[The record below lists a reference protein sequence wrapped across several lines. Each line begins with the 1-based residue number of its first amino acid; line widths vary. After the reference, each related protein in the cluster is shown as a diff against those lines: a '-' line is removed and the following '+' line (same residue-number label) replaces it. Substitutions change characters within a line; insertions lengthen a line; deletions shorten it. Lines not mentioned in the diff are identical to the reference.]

1 MGLAMLGDKISA
13 EQAAA
18 WGLIWQCVDDAD
30 FVANVDTLAERLA
43 TSATRG
49 LAEAKRAMYAGAA
62 TLEAQLDLERDI
74 QRVLGRSDDYREGV
88 SAFTA
93 KRQPRFTGR

>member
-1 MGLAMLGDKISA
+1 MGLAMLGDKLSA

-30 FVANVDTLAERLA
+30 FAASVDTLVERLA

-49 LAEAKRAMYAGAA
+49 SPKPSGRCTQARIRSKRSSTWNATSSGCWGEA
-62 TLEAQLDLERDI
+62 TTI
-74 QRVLGRSDDYREGV
+74 
-88 SAFTA
+88 A
-93 KRQPRFTGR
+93 KA